1 MADLALSNED
11 LSVAHT
17 DHTEAG
23 DAFDLLLQ
31 DDDVAKTSLVRR
43 AVETP
48 EHYLSRFV
56 LTGDGLDLSDHEF
69 GDPLYTKL
77 SEPLSINLMTEA
89 GRDVRQA
96 LSHLDETIT
105 VNSVGVGLTDLEA
118 LKVQVNYSIDNQQ
131 ATMEVP
137 IL

>member
-1 MADLALSNED
+1 MDIALFNED
-11 LSVAHT
+11 LNVVQT
-17 DHTEAG
+17 EHTEAG
-23 DAFDLLLQ
+23 DAYDLVLQ
-31 DDDVAKTSLVRR
+31 SADVARTLLVRR

-56 LTGDGLDLSDHEF
+56 LTEEGLTLSDHEF

-77 SEPLSINLMTEA
+77 SEPLSINLVTEA
-89 GRDVRQA
+89 GRDIRQA

-105 VNSVGVGLTDLEA
+105 VDSVGVGLTDLDA
-118 LKVQVNYSIDNQQ
+118 LKVQVNYSVDNQQ

-137 IL
+137 IQ